1 MTEADLPKEHS
12 AKIKECIDL
21 EDLNSDVS
29 IKFDSD
35 ALGEEIQKPSLL
47 RPSKQDRTM
56 KNNNTSNGS
65 LEGDDVKLLEE
76 GDKPLKGT
84 LFFILYTMLN
94 SLNFLFSSYLYRSN
108 PDLTPL

>member
-1 MTEADLPKEHS
+1 MTEEDLPKEHLS
-12 AKIKECIDL
+12 KIKECIDL

-47 RPSKQDRTM
+47 RPSKQDRTT
-56 KNNNTSNGS
+56 KNNNTSNQS
-65 LEGDDVKLLEE
+65 LEDDDLKLLEE